1 MEEVADCT
9 YRLPLVPASSKVDA
23 SEACGRAGKRAQ
35 SDQSAMSS
43 RPSKSARTEAP
54 IEELAQTWLAV
65 DYVPQTR
72 KAIETLLA
80 AGDKPAL
87 EKLLRKRLAFGT
99 AGLRGPM
106 GAGFSRMNPVTVL
119 QCTQGIVAYLE
130 KTMGANKLQAAGVA
144 IGYDHRDDLNGID
157 SEMMA
162 RAAAA
167 VCVHRGIKVYLYSTI
182 VCTPMVPFCVKAK
195 GCAAGMMVTASH
207 NPKADNGY
215 KMYGANGAQ
224 LCEPHDTAI
233 AELILENLEPW
244 TDYAAASAAV
254 RTAED
259 ALYDAYVCMDVL
271 CDMYVL
277 CNGIY

>member
-1 MEEVADCT
+1 
-9 YRLPLVPASSKVDA
+9 
-23 SEACGRAGKRAQ
+23 
-35 SDQSAMSS
+35 MSS

-119 QCTQGIVAYLE
+119 QCTQGIVTYLE

-167 VCVHRGIKVYLYSTI
+167 VCLHKGIKVYLYPTI

-233 AELILENLEPW
+233 AELILENLKPW

-259 ALYDAYVCMDVL
+259 VLYDAYVCMDVL
-271 CDMYVL
+271 CNMYVL
-277 CNGIY
+277 CNGTYQRGGAQGRAVRGRALSYVCMHACM